1 MYSIDLRDAVTRS
14 YLNSAWKKWRRHY
27 GDMKINDSTI
37 DILSF
42 SFSPEIRKIEIRF
55 DDQIV
60 VIREE
65 KLPGSDLWIVPSAN
79 LEAVLSERFLP
90 FYPMFFGMLLTALH
104 ENKTQVPIFGI
115 VLKDV
120 ETAFEDPD
128 TRQGF
133 VNCIASGIYISNG
146 Q

>member
-1 MYSIDLRDAVTRS
+1 MTRS

-37 DILSF
+37 GILSF

-65 KLPGSDLWIVPSAN
+65 KLPGSDLW
-79 LEAVLSERFLP
+79 
-90 FYPMFFGMLLTALH
+90 
-104 ENKTQVPIFGI
+104 
-115 VLKDV
+115 
-120 ETAFEDPD
+120 
-128 TRQGF
+128 
-133 VNCIASGIYISNG
+133 
-146 Q
+146 